1 MKKGYLYDYLLSWSR
16 RLFYS
21 ICQNISKQYAVDA
34 VSFLKPLRDYDPAYL
49 KITNV
54 TYIDYLEEKRKK
66 KCT

>member
-1 MKKGYLYDYLLSWSR
+1 MKKGYLYNSLLSWST

-21 ICQNISKQYAVDA
+21 ICQNISKQYVVDA
-34 VSFLKPLRDYDPAYL
+34 ISFLKPLRDYDPAYL

-54 TYIDYLEEKRKK
+54 RYIDYLEETPKK